1 MGNGSRDPGEP
12 PAGAGDV
19 RRAAAEDGRGQPAG
33 AHHSH
38 PTMSDP
44 DVVLQIPHL
53 RVDDV
58 CVEGDDVDAHV
69 SLRARL
75 GSLLQVDVGVR
86 ARLGTARV
94 DVRGLTTEAVLE
106 VRLDELNA
114 ILDRALSTVDRNPQ
128 IVEAVV
134 GTVDTT
140 VDQEGR
146 TAQQALGPQEP
157 PSRTLQEAADAADG
171 PTGPAGRTA
180 WRRVRRLTGG
190 GRPLRRVAA
199 RLLPRSGRPAGC
211 DG

>member
-1 MGNGSRDPGEP
+1 MGSWRQDPRET
-12 PAGAGDV
+12 
-19 RRAAAEDGRGQPAG
+19 AEGGQGQPAG
-33 AHHSH
+33 VHHSA

-75 GSLLQVDVGVR
+75 GSLLQLDVGVQ

-94 DVRGLTTEAVLE
+94 DVRGVTTEAMLE

-157 PSRTLQEAADAADG
+157 PSRTLHGAAG
-171 PTGPAGRTA
+171 PPGRTA
-180 WRRVRRLTGG
+180 WRRMRKLTGG

>member
-1 MGNGSRDPGEP
+1 MGNGRQEPGEP
-12 PAGAGDV
+12 RAGTADP
-19 RRAAAEDGRGQPAG
+19 RRASAEGDRRQPV
-33 AHHSH
+33 AHHSA

-44 DVVLQIPHL
+44 DVVLQVPHL

-58 CVEGDDVDAHV
+58 CVEGDDLDAHV

-75 GSLLQVDVGVR
+75 GSLLQLDVGMQ
-86 ARLGTARV
+86 ARLGTVRV
-94 DVRGLTTEAVLE
+94 DLRGVTTEAMLE

-128 IVEAVV
+128 IIEAVV

-146 TAQQALGPQEP
+146 AVQQSLGPQES
-157 PSRTLQEAADAADG
+157 PSRTFQEAADAAG
-171 PTGPAGRTA
+171 GATGPPGRTA
-180 WRRVRRLTGG
+180 WRRMRKLAGD

-199 RLLPRSGRPAGC
+199 RLLPRSEPRPGC
-211 DG
+211 DR